1 MLPPLEPYKIK
12 TIETIKLLPR
22 AEREAK
28 IKEAGF
34 NLFNLRAEDV
44 FIDLLTDSGTSAM
57 SDHQWAG
64 LMTGDEAYAGAKN
77 FYNLER
83 TVRDIFGYKN
93 VIPVHQ
99 GRAAEH
105 LLFSNVVKKG
115 DCVLANTHFDT
126 TRANIE
132 HLGAAAVDCCIDTEL
147 EQEHPFKGNM
157 DLEKLETAIKKVGR
171 DNIPLV
177 IMTVTNNSVGGQPVS
192 LENIRQTKRLL
203 DKCQIPLYFDA
214 CRFAENAYFIK
225 KREKGYQD
233 KSVKAIAQEMFSHG
247 AGCTMSAKKDGLANM
262 GGFFVCNDDTLAE
275 KFTNLLVLFEGFK
288 TYGGL
293 AGRDLE
299 AISRGLQEV
308 LDENYL
314 SFRVNQVAY
323 LGERISASGIPVVK
337 PIGGN
342 AVFVEASGFLNHIPK
357 EQYPGQALSVAL
369 YREGGIRSVKIGGM
383 MWSERDEKTGEV
395 KFPRYDFVRLA
406 IPRRVYTNSHM
417 DYVAGCLDQIKKNKS
432 QTRGLRIVYQAP
444 WLRHFTVRLEEV

>member
-1 MLPPLEPYKIK
+1 MLPPVEPYRIK
-12 TIETIKLLPR
+12 TIEAIKLLSR
-22 AEREAK
+22 AERDAK

-34 NLFNLRAEDV
+34 NLFNLRSEDV
-44 FIDLLTDSGTSAM
+44 FIDLLTDSGTSAL
-57 SDHQWAG
+57 SDYQWAG
-64 LMTGDEAYAGAKN
+64 LLTGDEAYAGARN
-77 FYNLER
+77 FYNLEA

-105 LLFSNVVKKG
+105 LFFSNVVKKG
-115 DCVLANTHFDT
+115 DVVLANTHFDT

-132 HLGAAAVDCCIDTEL
+132 HLGATAIDCCIETEIK
-147 EQEHPFKGNM
+147 EEHPFKGNM
-157 DLEKLETAIKKVGR
+157 DLNKLEENIKKFGR
-171 DNIPLV
+171 EKIPLV

-192 LENIRQTKRLL
+192 LENIKQTKKLL
-203 DKCQIPLYFDA
+203 DKYEIPLYFDA

-225 KREKGYQD
+225 QREKDYEN

-247 AGCTMSAKKDGLANM
+247 AGCTMSAKKDGLSNM
-262 GGFFVCNDDTLAE
+262 GGFFACNEDELAE

-323 LGERISASGIPVVK
+323 LGERISSLGIPIVK
-337 PIGGN
+337 PTGGN
-342 AVFVEASGFLNHIPK
+342 AVFVEASEFLNHIPK
-357 EQYPGQALSVAL
+357 ESYPGQALSVAL
-369 YREGGIRSVKIGGM
+369 YRQGGIRTVEIGGM
-383 MWSERDEKTGEV
+383 MWAKKDDKSGELT
-395 KFPRYDFVRLA
+395 FPKYDFVRLA

-417 DYVAGCLDQIKKNKS
+417 DYVAASLEEIKKDKCNTK
-432 QTRGLRIVYQAP
+432 GLKIVYQAP
-444 WLRHFTVRLEEV
+444 WLRHFTVRMEEL

>member
-1 MLPPLEPYKIK
+1 MLPPVEPYRIK
-12 TIETIKLLPR
+12 TIEAIKLLSR

-34 NLFNLRAEDV
+34 NLFNLRSEDV
-44 FIDLLTDSGTSAM
+44 FIDLLTDSGTSAL
-57 SDHQWAG
+57 SDYQWAG
-64 LMTGDEAYAGAKN
+64 LLTGDEAYAGARN
-77 FYNLER
+77 FYNLET

-105 LLFSNVVKKG
+105 LFFSNVVKKG
-115 DCVLANTHFDT
+115 DVVLANTHFDT

-132 HLGAAAVDCCIDTEL
+132 HLGATAIDCCIETEIK
-147 EQEHPFKGNM
+147 EEHPFKGNM
-157 DLEKLETAIKKVGR
+157 DLNKLEENIKKFGR
-171 DNIPLV
+171 EKIPLV

-192 LENIRQTKRLL
+192 LENIKQTKKLL
-203 DKCQIPLYFDA
+203 DKYEIPLYFDA

-225 KREKGYQD
+225 EREKGFEN
-233 KSVKAIAQEMFSHG
+233 KSVKSIAQEMFSYG
-247 AGCTMSAKKDGLANM
+247 AGCTMSAKKDGLSNM
-262 GGFFVCNDDTLAE
+262 GGFFACNEDELAE

-299 AISRGLQEV
+299 SISRGLQEV

-323 LGERISASGIPVVK
+323 LGEKISSLGIPIVR
-337 PIGGN
+337 PTGGN
-342 AVFVEASGFLNHIPK
+342 AVFVEASEFLNHIPK
-357 EQYPGQALSVAL
+357 ENYPGQALSVAL
-369 YREGGIRSVKIGGM
+369 YRQGGIRTVEIGGM
-383 MWSERDEKTGEV
+383 MWAKKDDKSGELT
-395 KFPRYDFVRLA
+395 FPKYDFVRLA

-417 DYVAGCLDQIKKNKS
+417 DYVAASLEEIKKDKYKIK
-432 QTRGLRIVYQAP
+432 GLKIVYQAP
-444 WLRHFTVRLEEV
+444 WLRHFTVRMEEV